1 MSRNSII
8 EDLGG
13 ILEPNDDNNNNINNN
28 KNYRPSLPGEA
39 KIDIYPPTYNRI
51 PRDENKT
58 WTIYL
63 QFDDDTPIP
72 FAFVP
77 NGDEMRI
84 RFFEPNHLKI
94 GEKSPALVFTDTNSN
109 KKLRLF
115 AKK

>member
-1 MSRNSII
+1 MSNKKIIENMKNII

-13 ILEPNDDNNNNINNN
+13 IFDPEGDNSQDKN
-28 KNYRPSLPGEA
+28 KLSPIE
-39 KIDIYPPTYNRI
+39 IYPPTYNRI
-51 PRDENKT
+51 PLEENQN

-63 QFDDDTPIP
+63 QFDNDTPIP

-84 RFFEPNHLKI
+84 KFLEPKNKSN
-94 GEKSPALVFTDTNSN
+94 GGPSPALIFTDVRTN
-109 KKLRLF
+109 KTLRLF

>member
-13 ILEPNDDNNNNINNN
+13 ILEPDDNQPNRNNTN
-28 KNYRPSLPGEA
+28 KKPIGEA
-39 KIDIYPPTYNRI
+39 KIDIYPSTYNRI
-51 PRDENKT
+51 PPIDENKT

-63 QFDDDTPIP
+63 QFDDDQPIP

-84 RFFEPNHLKI
+84 RFFEPNELKP
-94 GEKSPALVFTDTNSN
+94 GEKSPALAFTDVRTN

>member
-13 ILEPNDDNNNNINNN
+13 ILEPNDDNSNNNN
-28 KNYRPSLPGEA
+28 KNNNLQA
-39 KIDIYPPTYNRI
+39 KIEIYPPTYNRI
-51 PRDENKT
+51 PPDENKT

-63 QFDDDTPIP
+63 QFDDDQPIP

-84 RFFEPNHLKI
+84 RFFEPNQLKI
-94 GEKSPALVFTDTNSN
+94 GEKSPALVFTDINSN